1 VTLLLA
7 VCENFVCSPT
17 KEIAMHASPFHS
29 VLAAAALLCAAAM
42 PAMAD
47 PDALSKLVEGKCVPD
62 QQANG
67 KPAPC
72 SAVDLDKHY
81 AVLKDLAGA
90 SQYLL
95 IPTDTVDG
103 IESPA
108 IEAASAPNY
117 FEDAWEARRFME
129 KSLGRPVPR
138 DVVGLAINSIKGRSQ
153 NQLHIHI
160 DCVRTDV
167 LATLAKDSPAI
178 GAGWTVLPDPLVGH
192 SYEAMHIAAADL
204 SAVNPFAL
212 LADGQPAAKADMGDE
227 TLVAIAARLPDGTEG
242 FDLLSDRVDLLHG
255 NFGSGEEL
263 LDHDCAVLKEQ

>member
-1 VTLLLA
+1 MEKICLT
-7 VCENFVCSPT
+7 CRP
-17 KEIAMHASPFHS
+17 KEIAMHVAPFHT
-29 VLAAAALLCAAAM
+29 VLMAAALLCAAAA

-47 PDALSKLVEGKCVPD
+47 PDALSKIVEGKCVPN
-62 QQANG
+62 QQTNG

-81 AVLKDLAGA
+81 AVLKDLVGA

-103 IESPA
+103 IESA
-108 IEAASAPNY
+108 ALEAASAPNY
-117 FEDAWEARRFME
+117 FEDAWDSRPFMDR
-129 KSLGRPVPR
+129 SLGRPVPR
-138 DVVGLAINSIKGRSQ
+138 DVVGLAINSIKGRTQ

-167 LATLAKDSPAI
+167 LATLAKDSSSI
-178 GAGWTVLPDPLVGH
+178 GTSWAPLPDPLAGH
-192 SYEAMHIAAADL
+192 TYEAMRVAASDL
-204 SAVNPFAL
+204 SGVNSFAL

-227 TLVAIAARLPDGTEG
+227 TLVAIAARLADGTEG

-263 LDHDCAVLKEQ
+263 LDHNCAVLKEQ